1 MAHLHMVVAALLAAW
16 WPYVYAAFAL
26 AAACVAAAADEACA

>member
-1 MAHLHMVVAALLAAW
+1 MVVAGLPVAL

-26 AAACVAAAADEACA
+26 AEACVATAADEACA

>member
-1 MAHLHMVVAALLAAW
+1 MVVAALLVAW

-26 AAACVAAAADEACA
+26 VEAYVAVAADEACA

>member
-1 MAHLHMVVAALLAAW
+1 MVVAVLPAAW

-26 AAACVAAAADEACA
+26 AEAGVVAAADEACA